1 MNRRIKSFL
10 FCCLIGLLLIVILPK
25 DYSWGAMIAYSTEEL
40 TNQSES
46 IIIGTVLEMNSYWN
60 EDKTLIFTDTLIQVQ
75 EFIKG
80 SFAENPITVRHIGG
94 TIGDL
99 VLKVSDTPNFQ
110 LNDEVILFLNNDPE
124 SENIKILQ
132 ARTQGKYSILENE
145 LTHEKEVVF
154 ESGVRVDKAGGVFV
168 EKGQKIA
175 LAEFINQIQTIIAN
189 QE

>member
-40 TNQSES
+40 TNKSQS
-46 IIIGTVLEMNSYWN
+46 IIIGTVLNINSYWN
-60 EDKTLIFTDTLIQVQ
+60 EDKTLIFTNTLIQVK

-80 SFAENPITVRHIGG
+80 GFHENPITVKHIGG

-99 VLKVSDTPNFQ
+99 ALKVSDTPNFQ
-110 LNDEVILFLNNDPE
+110 LNDEVMLFLNDDPE
-124 SENIKILQ
+124 SANIKILM

-145 LTHEKEVVF
+145 LTQVKEVVF
-154 ESGVRVDKAGGVFV
+154 EQGVRVDKTGAVFI
-168 EKGQKIA
+168 EKGQRIA
-175 LAEFINQIQTIIAN
+175 LDEFIKQIQTFIAN
-189 QE
+189 EE